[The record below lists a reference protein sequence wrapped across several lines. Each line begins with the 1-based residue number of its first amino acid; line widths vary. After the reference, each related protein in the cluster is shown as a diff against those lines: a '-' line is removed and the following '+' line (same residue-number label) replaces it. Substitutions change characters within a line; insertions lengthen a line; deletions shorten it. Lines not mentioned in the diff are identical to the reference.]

1 MLVINHLSIRLQTA
15 DKPLLTL
22 PEVRINKGEVG
33 VLMGAS
39 GSGKSTALRWLIG
52 ESQPDF
58 EISGQ
63 VLLNDTDITEV
74 ATQDRDIG
82 LLFQDVLLFPHMT
95 VAENLA
101 FALPTRLRKA
111 KPDDKREHVQKMLA
125 SVEMPEFADVYPATL
140 SGGQQARIGLARA
153 LMNEPAALLLDEPF
167 SALDMA
173 LRDSIRSW
181 TYQLLNEWQIPAL
194 VVSHDIADSESAQQV
209 IYV

>member
-1 MLVINHLSIRLQTA
+1 MLVINNLTIRLQDA
-15 DKPLLTL
+15 EQALLTL
-22 PEVRINKGEVG
+22 PEVCVKKGEVA

-58 EISGQ
+58 DISGQ
-63 VLLNDTDITEV
+63 VLLNDTDITEFT
-74 ATQDRDIG
+74 TQDRDIG
-82 LLFQDVLLFPHMT
+82 LLFQNVLLFPHMT

-101 FALPTRLRKA
+101 FALPKRLRKA
-111 KPDDKREHVQKMLA
+111 KPEEKREHVQAMLA
-125 SVEMPEFADVYPATL
+125 SMEMADFGEVYPETL

-181 TYQLLNEWQIPAL
+181 TYKLLQEWQVPAL